1 MITSY
6 DIRASRQRLS
16 AARERLIGEIALIEQ
31 QKSELF
37 QQGVAQPSTRLQ
49 VILARRIRDLDQRA
63 AGIDRSLQLV
73 HKLSLLLGQLM
84 YALENADRRDDGLF
98 SSIDWDRMIS
108 TAEQPG
114 STQQQTLNQL
124 DTTLEKLEQRR
135 PVAVHPSKDRP
146 PTPVHATF
154 LVTHIPDGDGLELE
168 DRTRV
173 RYIGIDAPEMRGWD
187 SKPDAFAEEAKA
199 LNTKLVMG
207 KRVRLVRDESD
218 TDRYGRLLRYVYV
231 GDVFVNAELVRAG
244 LARAFDLWPDIKH
257 AEQFLALEQEAR
269 QAQRGLWRQA

>member
-1 MITSY
+1 MITSH

-37 QQGVAQPSTRLQ
+37 QQGVAQPSARLQ

-135 PVAVHPSKDRP
+135 LVTAHPPKDRP
-146 PTPVHATF
+146 TTPVHATF

-187 SKPDAFAEEAKA
+187 STPDAFAEEAKA
-199 LNTKLVMG
+199 FNSKLVMG

-257 AEQFLALEQEAR
+257 AEQFLALEREAR